1 MSTPP
6 FAPRF
11 KGNPA
16 LLPVVS
22 APPALDAAALAGKGV
37 PKSGDMMRKERL
49 DGLGLAVLLGVTLL
63 FAVNQI
69 VIKLAN
75 QGFQPV
81 FFAGARSTLAIAFVG
96 GWLWYRG
103 LMDRVKWADLG
114 PGLAIGT
121 VFAVEF
127 LGLFLALD
135 LTTVGRAALI
145 LNSMPVWIA
154 VLAHFFLPG
163 ERATPIKAA
172 GLAIVFT
179 GTAWAI
185 LSKTTVGTPSLLGD
199 FCALIGAWG
208 WAGTAFLARKT
219 RLSRA
224 GPEAQLFWMVLVSA
238 PLLLL
243 AAPLFGPLIRD
254 VQPVDYFWLLFQA
267 AAVVAGG
274 FISWL
279 WLFSVYPASTVASFS
294 GLTPIF
300 AILLGRI
307 IFNEPLSP
315 SLIGAAT
322 LVSGGIILINRR
334 A

>member
-1 MSTPP
+1 
-6 FAPRF
+6 
-11 KGNPA
+11 
-16 LLPVVS
+16 
-22 APPALDAAALAGKGV
+22 
-37 PKSGDMMRKERL
+37 MRKDRL
-49 DGLGLAVLLGVTLL
+49 DGIGLSTLMAVTLL
-63 FAVNQI
+63 LAFNQI

-81 FFAGARSTLAIAFVG
+81 FFAGMRSALAVVFVG

-103 LMDRVKWADLG
+103 LVARVKWADLG

-145 LNSMPVWIA
+145 MNSMPVWMGI
-154 VLAHFFLPG
+154 LAHFYLPG
-163 ERATPIKAA
+163 ERATRVKAA
-172 GLAIVFT
+172 GLALVFT

-185 LSKTTVGTPSLLGD
+185 LSKNTSGTPSLLGD

-219 RLSRA
+219 RLSAA
-224 GPEAQLFWMVLVSA
+224 GPEAQLFWMVLISA

-243 AAPLFGPLIRD
+243 AAPFFGPLIRD
-254 VQPVDYFWLLFQA
+254 VQPIDWFWLLFQA
-267 AAVVAGG
+267 AIVVAGG
-274 FISWL
+274 FVTWL

-300 AILLGRI
+300 AIVLGHL
-307 IFNEPLSP
+307 IFAEPLSP
-315 SLIGAAT
+315 SLIRAAV
-322 LVSGGIILINRR
+322 LVSGGIVLVNRR
-334 A
+334 AKPAARIARLAE